1 MYKNTQFAWVI
12 WLFLAFIASFTI
24 LAIFLTGSNLAFVSF
39 LVILALVAFIFY
51 GLTIQ
56 VNQEQQTLSWWFG
69 PSVAK
74 MTLKFDDIDYV
85 QPVTNSLRH
94 GIGMRISTDGWVYTV
109 AGFKALEV
117 VMKDG
122 TKYRLGTNDQS
133 NLVTAME
140 SKLKQEKSAE

>member
-1 MYKNTQFAWVI
+1 MYKNIQFAWVI
-12 WLFLAFIASFTI
+12 WLFLAFIASFTV
-24 LAIFLTGSNLAFVSF
+24 LAIYLTGSNLAFVAF
-39 LVILALVAFIFY
+39 LVILSLVAFIFY

-56 VNQEQQTLSWWFG
+56 VDKQQQTLSWWFG

-74 MTLKFDDIDYV
+74 MTLQFDDIEFV

-109 AGFKALEV
+109 AGFDALEV

-122 TKYRLGTNDQS
+122 TKYRLGTNDQA
-133 NLVTAME
+133 NLVKAME
-140 SKLKQEKSAE
+140 SKLKKEKSAE